1 MIEIND
7 KTLCESCFSVLHG
20 EEVCPCCGFDKA
32 EFVPDLTALPMGTKL
47 NDKIVVGSV
56 MGKGGFGITYLGY
69 DLRMDKVIAIKEYC
83 PNGISYRVHTG
94 SELAVTDPKSAE
106 IFEQGAQKF
115 YTEAEMVSQFN
126 GNPNI
131 MGVYDYFRANNTVY
145 LIMEYLSGITLKNY
159 IKRHG
164 KLSDGQALF
173 VMDKIAAALVV
184 THSAGV
190 LHRDI
195 SPDNIMICADG
206 KVKLIDFG
214 AAREI
219 LSESASN
226 LTVVMKPGYTPIEQY
241 TKKGM
246 QGAWTDIYSLGVSV
260 YYALTGVVLD
270 DPYSRMDS
278 DEEMDGN
285 KHNINESLWTILKK
299 CTMINASDRYGSAV
313 DLRKA
318 LRTASAPLKAEAI
331 TLNEDDLKKE
341 TEEIADTEA
350 VSEAYDDIPAT
361 MLGDSSDIP
370 EAIQKFESG
379 NTVPGANEIN
389 VPETDKDNRIKLAG
403 DWKKLLP
410 FICAGA
416 GLIAVV
422 VICLIIG
429 LNSNKVPVDANVSD
443 HPFSTAGVPGS
454 PISTESVPPEQNS
467 EYSAG
472 YPEMIDGKLRFEID
486 TQFGGD
492 GKRGKGISKKNF
504 LRFDGDVKITLDM
517 GWPQPPQE
525 LAVTSG
531 RGLIQFKD
539 RTNRDI
545 KVTAFNNGSRDGYY
559 AVILDMNT
567 YSVTVSRE
575 DIEKMDEVMYF
586 VVGGAFVKTAV
597 LEAYNPAESKPSPDA
612 LIVDIGSSGVK
623 EHEWDVCA
631 PIFKETLESFGGDVR
646 VTLSVEYKYGGDPQR
661 DDAVIH
667 THNAGHGE
675 FALEVENNSPVTFFA
690 DPTYNLCKDFPDTFT
705 FIIRK
710 EEIAKLT
717 YDRGLVFNT
726 MNLYISTAALEAVS
740 AAKPPESSGSTES
753 KPPVSSSSTASKPPV
768 SSSSTASKPPVSS
781 SPTES
786 KPNYPEIIDGKMF
799 IKLNS
804 SYPGAGRYSSGISQ
818 SALEAYGSDVKI
830 TLDIEHCNDVPD
842 NEGRYRGSI
851 YVIDNHDELVAVNAY
866 NMITD
871 DYGMYFVGGDK
882 FVFSVTKESIASLG
896 GKMLRFRGYNLFVKS
911 AVIEKY
917 DPDELKPGSGATYV
931 ELDSSYPG
939 DYKFGKMIPKSELE
953 AFGGDVKITLY
964 TERAVASN
972 YAQSDGREG
981 TVSWLDPVIIAK
993 NGEEPIP
1000 PLTIGDNLARPLG
1013 DSAGL
1018 CIGPYSPN
1026 APKTAPET
1034 ITFVLPQSE
1043 IGKPGQGLAFKTY
1056 GFYIKKAALEK
1067 AP

>member
-32 EFVPDLTALPMGTKL
+32 EFVPDLAALPMGTKL

-94 SELAVTDPKSAE
+94 NELAVTDPKSAE

-341 TEEIADTEA
+341 TEEITDTEA
-350 VSEAYDDIPAT
+350 VSETLDDIPAT

-370 EAIQKFESG
+370 EAIQNFESE

-389 VPETDKDNRIKLAG
+389 IPETDKDNKLKLAG

-416 GLIAVV
+416 GVIVVV

-429 LNSNKVPVDANVSD
+429 LNSNKVPVDTNLSD

-454 PISTESVPPEQNS
+454 PVSTESVPPEQNP

-486 TQFGGD
+486 TEFGGD
-492 GKRGKGISKKNF
+492 GKRGTGISKENF
-504 LRFDGDVKITLDM
+504 LRFDGDVKITLEM

-525 LAVTSG
+525 LAVTMG
-531 RGLIQFKD
+531 CGLLQFKD
-539 RTNRDI
+539 RTNKDI
-545 KVTAFNNGSRDGYY
+545 KVTAFNNGSRDGVDYP
-559 AVILDMNT
+559 VILDMNT
-567 YSVTVSRE
+567 YSVTISRGE
-575 DIEKMDEVMYF
+575 IEEITDVMYF
-586 VVGGAFVKTAV
+586 LGIGTFVKTAV
-597 LEAYNPAESKPSPDA
+597 LEAYDPAENKTSPDA

-623 EHEWDVCA
+623 QHVWDVSA

-646 VTLSVEYKYGGDPQR
+646 VTLSVEYKLCDDPQILEVVEDWASIQIQNGGR
-661 DDAVIH
+661 GKI
-667 THNAGHGE
+667 
-675 FALEVENNSPVTFFA
+675 ALEVENNSPVLNYS
-690 DPTYNLCKDFPDTFT
+690 DPTYCLWKYFPDTFT

-717 YDRGLVFNT
+717 YERGLVFNAL
-726 MNLYISTAALEAVS
+726 NLYISSAALEAVS
-740 AAKPPESSGSTES
+740 ATESSGS
-753 KPPVSSSSTASKPPV
+753 
-768 SSSSTASKPPVSS
+768 
-781 SPTES
+781 TES
-786 KPNYPEIIDGKMF
+786 KPNYPEIIDGRMTV
-799 IKLNS
+799 KLDS

-818 SALEAYGSDVKI
+818 YALEAFGSDVKI
-830 TLDIEHCNDVPD
+830 TLDIERYNDIID
-842 NEGRYRGSI
+842 REGMYHGHI
-851 YVIDNHDELVAVNAY
+851 FVIDNHDELVAVNAY
-866 NMITD
+866 NMTTD
-871 DYGMYFVGGDK
+871 DSGMYFVDGEK
-882 FVFSVTKESIASLG
+882 FVFAVTKESIASLG
-896 GKMLRFRGYNLFVKS
+896 GKILRFRGDNLFVKS

-917 DPDELKPGSGATYV
+917 DPDELKPGSGATYI

-964 TERAVASN
+964 TERAVASQ
-972 YAQSDGREG
+972 YDGHKG
-981 TVSWLDPVIIAK
+981 TVSWLNPMIITK
-993 NGEEPIP
+993 NGEDPIST
-1000 PLTIGDNLARPLG
+1000 LTIGDNLTRPSG
-1013 DSAGL
+1013 DSAGFP
-1018 CIGPYSPN
+1018 IGPYSPD
-1026 APKTAPET
+1026 APKAAPET

-1043 IGKPGQGLAFKTY
+1043 IDKPGQGLAFSTY

>member
-1 MIEIND
+1 MIEINN
-7 KTLCESCFSVLHG
+7 KTLCESCFSELRG
-20 EEVCPCCGFDKA
+20 EEVCSCCGFDKA
-32 EFVPDLTALPMGTKL
+32 EFVPDLTVLPMGTKL

-94 SELAVTDPKSAE
+94 NELAVTDPKSAE

-195 SPDNIMICADG
+195 SPDNIMLCADG

-260 YYALTGVVLD
+260 YYALTGTVLD

-299 CTMINASDRYGSAV
+299 CTMINSSDRYGSAV

-318 LRTASAPLKAEAI
+318 LRTVSAPLKAESI
-331 TLNEDDLKKE
+331 TLSEDDLKKE
-341 TEEIADTEA
+341 TEEIADTET
-350 VSEAYDDIPAT
+350 VSGAYDDIPAT

-370 EAIQKFESG
+370 ETIQKFESE

-389 VPETDKDNRIKLAG
+389 IPETDKDNKIKLAG
-403 DWKKLLP
+403 GRKKLLP

-416 GLIAVV
+416 GVIVV
-422 VICLIIG
+422 AVICLIIG
-429 LNSNKVPVDANVSD
+429 LNSNKIPVDTNLSD
-443 HPFSTAGVPGS
+443 YPFSTASVPGS
-454 PISTESVPPEQNS
+454 PSSTESVPPEQNS

-472 YPEMIDGKLRFEID
+472 YPEMINGKLRFEID
-486 TQFGGD
+486 TEFGGD
-492 GKRGKGISKKNF
+492 GKRGTGISKENF
-504 LRFDGDVKITLDM
+504 LRFDGDVKITLEM

-525 LAVTSG
+525 LAVTMG
-531 RGLIQFKD
+531 CGLLQFKD
-539 RTNRDI
+539 RTNKDI
-545 KVTAFNNGSRDGYY
+545 KVTAFNNGSRDGVDYP
-559 AVILDMNT
+559 VILDMNT

-575 DIEKMDEVMYF
+575 DIEKMTDVMYF
-586 VVGGAFVKTAV
+586 LGIGTFVKTAV
-597 LEAYNPAESKPSPDA
+597 LEAYDPAENKTSPDA

-623 EHEWDVCA
+623 EPEWDVSA

-646 VTLSVEYKYGGDPQR
+646 VTLSVEYKLCDDPQILEVVGDWASIQIQNGDR
-661 DDAVIH
+661 GKI
-667 THNAGHGE
+667 
-675 FALEVENNSPVTFFA
+675 ALEVENNSPVLNYG
-690 DPTYNLCKDFPDTFT
+690 DPTYCLWKYFPDTFT

-717 YDRGLVFNT
+717 YERGLVFKT
-726 MNLYISTAALEAVS
+726 LNLYISSAALEAYE
-740 AAKPPESSGSTES
+740 EST
-753 KPPVSSSSTASKPPV
+753 
-768 SSSSTASKPPVSS
+768 
-781 SPTES
+781 
-786 KPNYPEIIDGKMF
+786 PEIKDGKMTV
-799 IKLNS
+799 KLDS

-818 SALEAYGSDVKI
+818 SALEKFDSDVKI
-830 TLDIEHCNDVPD
+830 TLDIEQCNDVPD
-842 NEGRYRGSI
+842 QNDGRYRGNI
-851 YVIDNHDELVAVNAY
+851 HVIDNHEELVAVNAY
-866 NMITD
+866 NMITND
-871 DYGMYFVGGDK
+871 SGMYFVGGDK
-882 FVFSVTKESIASLG
+882 FVFSVTKESISSLG
-896 GKMLRFRGYNLFVKS
+896 GKMLRFRGHNMFVKS

-917 DPDELKPGSGATYV
+917 DPDELKPGSGAVYV

-939 DYKFGKMIPKSELE
+939 DYKVGKMIPKSELE

-964 TERAVASN
+964 TERAVASQ
-972 YAQSDGREG
+972 YDGSNG
-981 TVSWLDPVIIAK
+981 TVSWLNPMIITK
-993 NGEEPIP
+993 NGEEPIST
-1000 PLTIGDNLARPLG
+1000 LTIGDNLSRNPEQFA
-1013 DSAGL
+1013 DFYV
-1018 CIGPYSPN
+1018 GPYSPD

-1043 IGKPGQGLAFKTY
+1043 IDKPGQGLAFKTY

>member
-1 MIEIND
+1 MIEINN
-7 KTLCESCFSVLHG
+7 KTLCESCFSVLQG

-32 EFVPDLTALPMGTKL
+32 EFDPDLAALPMGTKL
-47 NDKIVVGSV
+47 NDKIVVGGV

-69 DLRMDKVIAIKEYC
+69 DIRMDKVIAIKEYC

-94 SELAVTDPKSAE
+94 NELAVTDPKSAE

-131 MGVYDYFRANNTVY
+131 MGVYDFFRANNTVY

-260 YYALTGVVLD
+260 YYALTGAVLD

-318 LRTASAPLKAEAI
+318 LRTATAPLKTEAI
-331 TLNEDDLKKE
+331 TLSEDDLKKE

-350 VSEAYDDIPAT
+350 VSEALDDIPAT
-361 MLGDSSDIP
+361 MLGDRSDIP
-370 EAIQKFESG
+370 EAIQNFESE

-389 VPETDKDNRIKLAG
+389 VPETDKDNRIKPAG

-416 GLIAVV
+416 GMIAVV

-443 HPFSTAGVPGS
+443 HPFSTAGAPGYPSSTAGVPGS
-454 PISTESVPPEQNS
+454 PSSTESVPPEQNS

-486 TQFGGD
+486 TQYGGD
-492 GKRGKGISKKNF
+492 RKRGTGISKENF
-504 LRFDGDVKITLDM
+504 LRFDGDVKITLEM

-525 LAVTSG
+525 LAVTMG
-531 RGLIQFKD
+531 CGTLEVKD
-539 RTNRDI
+539 RTNKDI
-545 KVTAFNNGSRDGYY
+545 KVTAYNNGSRNGGRSYP
-559 AVILDMNT
+559 VILDMNT
-567 YSVTVSRE
+567 YWVTVSRE
-575 DIEKMDEVMYF
+575 DIEKMADVMYF
-586 VVGGAFVKTAV
+586 EVGGAFVKTAV
-597 LEAYNPAESKPSPDA
+597 LEAYDPAENKPSPDA

-623 EHEWDVCA
+623 EHEWDVSA

-661 DDAVIH
+661 DDAVIQ
-667 THNAGHGE
+667 THNGSRSQYV
-675 FALEVENNSPVTFFA
+675 LEVENNSPVLNYS
-690 DPTYNLCKDFPDTFT
+690 DPTYCLWKDFPDTFT

-726 MNLYISTAALEAVS
+726 SNLYISTAALEAVS
-740 AAKPPESSGSTES
+740 ATESSGST
-753 KPPVSSSSTASKPPV
+753 P
-768 SSSSTASKPPVSS
+768 
-781 SPTES
+781 S
-786 KPNYPEIIDGKMF
+786 KPNYPEIINGKMTV
-799 IKLNS
+799 KLDS
-804 SYPGAGRYSSGISQ
+804 SYPGADRYSSGIPQ
-818 SALEAYGSDVKI
+818 SALEAFGSDVKI
-830 TLDIEHCNDVPD
+830 TLDIEQCNDVPGND
-842 NEGRYRGSI
+842 GRYHGSI
-851 YVIDNHDELVAVNAY
+851 FVIDNHDELVAVNAY

-871 DYGMYFVGGDK
+871 DDEGMYPVCGDK

-896 GKMLRFRGYNLFVKS
+896 GKMLRFRGQNMFVKS

-939 DYKFGKMIPKSELE
+939 DYKVGKMIPKSELE

-964 TERAVASN
+964 TERAVASQ
-972 YAQSDGREG
+972 YAESDGREG
-981 TVSWLDPVIIAK
+981 NVSWLNPVIITK
-993 NGEEPIP
+993 YGEEPIST
-1000 PLTIGDNLARPLG
+1000 LTIGDNLTRLLEDG
-1013 DSAGL
+1013 AGFW
-1018 CIGPYSPN
+1018 IGPYSPD

-1034 ITFVLPQSE
+1034 ITFVLPRSE
-1043 IGKPGQGLAFKTY
+1043 IDKPGQGLAFKTY